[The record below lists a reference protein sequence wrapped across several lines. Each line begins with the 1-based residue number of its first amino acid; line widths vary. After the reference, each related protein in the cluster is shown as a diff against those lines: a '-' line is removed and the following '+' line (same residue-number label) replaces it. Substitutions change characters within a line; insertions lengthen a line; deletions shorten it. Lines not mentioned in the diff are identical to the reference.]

1 MKTLAEALPI
11 VRSKIIALDAGAD
24 IDDIM
29 LHGVLED
36 ILIENAAPFLSENA
50 VNFIESMDSRSAIEA
65 LLQKEL
71 TNYPQILDTS
81 VTQLVDEYQHDDLG
95 E

>member
-1 MKTLAEALPI
+1 MKTLTESLPI
-11 VRSKIIALDAGAD
+11 VRSKIVALDPSAD
-24 IDDIM
+24 IDDVM
-29 LHGVLED
+29 LHGLLED
-36 ILIENAAPFLSENA
+36 IVIENVAPFLSENS